1 LKNKRILVYALATA
15 SIAPL
20 PLRAADWRPSVEI
33 DGTWR
38 SGSSSTSGGFFLP
51 ILLDSGNALF
61 IDTQGAFIEG
71 GVQRG
76 SVGAGYRMRA
86 DDQWIVGVYGYYD
99 YLNSAYDNAFH
110 QLSFGV
116 EALGPVF
123 ETRANIYLPLGSDH
137 ALEGMGRGEIAG
149 GRLMFRQGMERARRG
164 GDIEAGVRVPLTAA
178 SDAIQLKVFGG
189 SYFYGG
195 DNLDDKLGAK
205 LRAELSFSGLPGL
218 PGGSTV
224 TIGAS
229 GSYDN
234 EDHFKA
240 AAMARLRIPLG
251 STSAT
256 GSSSAVSDPFDPLT
270 QRVERNRTVET
281 HRGATGDL
289 ENAVI
294 ELTGQTAGNVA
305 AISAANG
312 DAAAINALID
322 AAGDNALILADGNI
336 GLDQSLTLNNGQLL
350 LGGGGVL
357 SLRGADSGGEGWFA
371 NRGAATTLTGYNP
384 AEDVVTMAS
393 NSAISTL
400 SITGGLAGIGS
411 TGASN
416 LLVDNVDISATSH
429 DGIRLTGVDG
439 AIIQNSRIHDLT
451 ICESSTLCEFSVF
464 DPNRA
469 PFAAISAHGTNDLTI
484 RDTAID
490 NVTYGLF
497 AGSAIDESD
506 WPPVITDAAS
516 NITLDNV
523 TISRSRREGLLFVA
537 ADHVNLDTVTIDN
550 SMQDRDMDLVV
561 LQGTRDVVITDM
573 VLKGGINGLMLVT
586 SSSMPE
592 GAVTTN
598 VDVDG
603 LTIDG
608 TRNAGIFLNP
618 VSGIAFKN
626 VAITNAGTYGAFIYG
641 SEWDFLGGPISDISF
656 DNVTIGK
663 AGTAGLYFMGP
674 SLDLKGGVTVTGSPR
689 DCKVDPSWDGSLGG
703 SLTQGPGSVLTLNG
717 GVLDQTNFGS
727 RCGG

>member
-1 LKNKRILVYALATA
+1 MKNKSILVYALATA
-15 SIAPL
+15 SAAPL
-20 PLRAADWRPSVEI
+20 PLYAADWRPSVEI

-38 SGSSSTSGGFFLP
+38 SGNSSASGGFFLP

-76 SVGAGYRMRA
+76 SIGAGYRMRA
-86 DDQWIVGVYGYYD
+86 SDDWVVGVYGYYD
-99 YLNSAYDNAFH
+99 YLNSAYDNSFN

-123 ETRANIYLPLGSDH
+123 ETRANIYLPLGDDH
-137 ALEGMGRGEIAG
+137 TLAGMGRGEVSG
-149 GRLMFRQGMERARRG
+149 GKLMFREGMERARRG
-164 GDIEAGVRVPLTAA
+164 GDVEAGVRVPLSGA
-178 SDAIQLKVFGG
+178 SDKMQLKVFAG

-205 LRAELSFSGLPGL
+205 LRAELSFADLPGL

-234 EDHFKA
+234 EDHFKG
-240 AAMARLRIPLG
+240 AAMARLRVPLG
-251 STSAT
+251 A
-256 GSSSAVSDPFDPLT
+256 SSSTGPADPFDPLT
-270 QRVERNRTVET
+270 QRVERNRTIET

-289 ENAVI
+289 EKAIV
-294 ELTGQTAGNVA
+294 ELNGQTAGNV
-305 AISAANG
+305 IDVSAANG
-312 DAAAINALID
+312 DAAAINAIIA
-322 AAGDNALILADGNI
+322 AAGDNALILANGAI
-336 GLDQSLTLNNGQLL
+336 GLDQSLTLNNGQVL
-350 LGGGGVL
+350 LGGGGLL
-357 SLRGADSGGEGWFA
+357 SLRGASSGGEGWFR
-371 NRGAATTLTGYNP
+371 NHGAATTLTGYNP
-384 AEDVVTMAS
+384 AQDVVTMAS
-393 NSAISTL
+393 NSAVSTL
-400 SITGGLAGIGS
+400 SITGGLAAIGG
-411 TGASN
+411 TDASN
-416 LLVDNVDISATSH
+416 LMIDRVDISGTSH
-429 DGIRLTGVDG
+429 DGIRFDRVNG
-439 AIIQNSRIHDLT
+439 AIIQNSSIHDLY
-451 ICESSTLCEFSVF
+451 ICESSTECEFSVF

-469 PFAAISAHGTNDLTI
+469 PYAAVSAHGTSNLTI
-484 RDTAID
+484 RDTEID

-497 AGSAIDESD
+497 AGSAIDEND
-506 WPPVITDAAS
+506 WPPVITNAAS

-537 ADHVNLDTVTIDN
+537 ANDVNLNKVTIDN
-550 SMQDRDMDLVV
+550 SMQERDMDLVV
-561 LQGTRDVVITDM
+561 LQGTRDVTITDM
-573 VLKGGINGLMLVT
+573 VLKGGINGLMMVT

-598 VDVDG
+598 VNVDG

-618 VSGIAFKN
+618 VSGISFKN

-641 SEWDFLGGPISDISF
+641 SDWDFLGGPISDITF
-656 DNVTIGK
+656 DNVTIDK

-674 SLDLKGGVTVTGSPR
+674 SLDVKGDVTVTGTPR

-703 SLTQGPGSVLTLNG
+703 SLTQGPGSVLTVNG
-717 GVLDQTNFGS
+717 RVLDQTNFGG